1 MEKNPAPL
9 FLAEHIL
16 SMTAYWVCTGPV
28 LAKLTEYLALP
39 LGVSNMI
46 TQLTSTLLMLQLVGG
61 AWYGR
66 TRNRRRYL
74 MAFNLTWRTCLAL
87 TCFTV
92 LLPLGIGGT
101 AMAMLF
107 LFAQIA
113 FQLCS
118 PAQTA
123 WQINAVEGKVDASF
137 YTRRETWFMAL
148 YTLCMCIAE
157 LLVALAGTD
166 AELQRSFVWIGGII
180 AVLLV
185 VATRLLPRLPD
196 PEAAGSAMPLRAL
209 AGPLRS
215 PVFRRVVMAGTLW
228 SLANVFVGSLANLY
242 AVRILEM
249 DFFAVM
255 LWSMLGN
262 LLRAAFTPPA
272 AKMAE
277 RMGWRKTLTAYIALA
292 LVLALG
298 WWRITPTNA
307 ALLYPVLTLLGSI
320 PVGGLSLGLFRLQ
333 VEHSPAATRSVYFS
347 ANSAVNG
354 TVCLAGASI
363 CSGLIEAI
371 DRGSLPFGI
380 NSLFLVGA
388 ALMVATILSVWRL
401 PQSKPGR

>member
-1 MEKNPAPL
+1 MNKNPAPL

-66 TRNRRRYL
+66 TRHRRRYL
-74 MAFNLTWRTCLAL
+74 MASNLTWRVCLAL

-92 LLPLGIGGT
+92 LLPQGVGGM
-101 AMAMLF
+101 AMAVLF
-107 LFAQIA
+107 LGAQIA

-123 WQINAVEGKVDASF
+123 WQINAVDGKVDASF
-137 YTRRETWFMAL
+137 YTRRETWFMAV
-148 YTLCMCIAE
+148 YTLFMCVAE
-157 LLVALAGTD
+157 LLVALTD
-166 AELQRSFVWIGGII
+166 TQAELQRSFMWIGGII
-180 AVLLV
+180 TVLLAA
-185 VATRLLPRLPD
+185 ATRLLPRLPA
-196 PEAAGSAMPLRAL
+196 PEAVGSAIPLRAL
-209 AGPLRS
+209 TAPLRS
-215 PVFRRVVMAGTLW
+215 VGFRRVVVAGTLW
-228 SLANVFVGSLANLY
+228 SLSNVFVSSLANLY
-242 AVRILEM
+242 AVRILQM

-255 LWSMLGN
+255 LWSTLGN

-272 AKMAE
+272 ARMAE
-277 RMGWRKTLTAYIALA
+277 RIGWRKTLTVYIVLA

-298 WWRITPTNA
+298 WWRITPDTA
-307 ALLYPVLTLLGSI
+307 AVFYPVLTLLGSI
-320 PVGGLSLGLFRLQ
+320 PTGGLSLGLFRLQ
-333 VEHSPAATRSVYFS
+333 VEHSPTVARSVYFS

-354 TVCLAGASI
+354 TICLAGALV
-363 CSGLIEAI
+363 CSVLIDAI
-371 DRGSLPFGI
+371 DRGSLPFDI

-388 ALMVATILSVWRL
+388 ALMAATILSVWRL
-401 PQSKPGR
+401 PQSKSDI